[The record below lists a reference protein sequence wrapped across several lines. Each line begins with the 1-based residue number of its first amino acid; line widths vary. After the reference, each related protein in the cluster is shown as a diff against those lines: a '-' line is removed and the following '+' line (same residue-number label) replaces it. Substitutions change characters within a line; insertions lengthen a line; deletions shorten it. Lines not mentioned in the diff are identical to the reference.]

1 MKFVDVKSDIAFK
14 RIFGNENKKEIL
26 ISFLNAVLD
35 LSGDREIDSIDILN
49 PYQVPKI
56 DGLKE
61 TVLDIRAVDKMN
73 VTFIVEIQIQKKK
86 GFEKRVLYY
95 ISKTYVNQLGRG
107 ENYPELKQV
116 IYIAIVDF
124 EVFDGDGYLTR
135 HLILNTTTFKQDLK
149 DFEFNFIEL
158 PKFTKS
164 EDELESIIDKWI
176 HFIKNAY
183 SLEMVPKC
191 ADFVEI
197 KEAYEIANES
207 TWSKKEFEVYEYWQ
221 IRLQDE
227 RGAIEISFDE
237 GKIEGKIEGLAEGQ
251 RKGLIEGQRKGLIE
265 GQRKGLIE
273 GQRKGLIEGQRKGL
287 IEGIEVILEIKYA
300 DESTAFM
307 DVVRTLE
314 DIEQLQTFKA
324 LLRKSASVDEL
335 WAYLKET

>member
-1 MKFVDVKSDIAFK
+1 MRFVDVKSDIAFK
-14 RIFGNENKKEIL
+14 RIFGNENKKGIL

-35 LSGDREIDSIDILN
+35 LSGEREIYDIDILN

-56 DGLKE
+56 EGLKE
-61 TVLDIRAVDKMN
+61 TVLDIRAVDKSN

-95 ISKTYVNQLGRG
+95 TSKAYANQLDRG
-107 ENYPELKQV
+107 KAYSELKQV

-135 HLILNTTTFKQDLK
+135 HLILNTATLKQDLK
-149 DFEFNFIEL
+149 DFEFYFIEL
-158 PKFTKS
+158 PKFTKA
-164 EDELESIIDKWI
+164 ENELESITDKWI

-227 RGAIEISFDE
+227 RGAIENSFDE
-237 GKIEGKIEGLAEGQ
+237 GKIKGIIEGRVEGRLEGLAEGQ
-251 RKGLIEGQRKGLIE
+251 RKGLIEGQRKGL
-265 GQRKGLIE
+265 L
-273 GQRKGLIEGQRKGL
+273 
-287 IEGIEVILEIKYA
+287 EGIEGMLEIKYA
-300 DESTAFM
+300 SETAALM
-307 DVVRTLE
+307 DVVMALE
-314 DIEQLQTFKA
+314 GVEQLQIFNA

-335 WAYLKET
+335 WAYLKGG